1 MRKIDEHRLGI
12 PIKKD
17 PRPTHAAHSP
27 QTNSM
32 VNGNGKCHLPPQSSC
47 ASSSRKWNQGLI
59 DAFELLHTCRGL
71 NFHFGVG
78 VPIPAHKRP
87 LHRDAFLLDTTFSFL
102 LHFLALDALDS
113 ALKLLPGI
121 GSPAGGSIFYP
132 SLSLPFRLVVATT
145 IHIMTGCALIVGF
158 KMVYDLITLFAV
170 GICHSSPENWP
181 PVMDDPWRADSL
193 HRFWARDWHQLLRR
207 TFFVYGGYP
216 ARQLFRFFSGL
227 FAKNNGVNKNVS
239 SSTQTAEHFSV
250 VLGTFIASGLWH
262 ECTMYAMGKGFSWT
276 PILFFAA
283 QTGLLAGERV
293 WRKVTGRK
301 VGGWLGRLWVYFV
314 IFVLSQPMGECIIYL
329 IYSGLHISLL
339 SSGFMASPRIWWG
352 DSHTAVIE
360 SCEDCCPTCGAKDAG
375 CRDVSNA
382 VEEITDFARTHL
394 DVSTKRV

>member
-1 MRKIDEHRLGI
+1 
-12 PIKKD
+12 
-17 PRPTHAAHSP
+17 
-27 QTNSM
+27 
-32 VNGNGKCHLPPQSSC
+32 
-47 ASSSRKWNQGLI
+47 
-59 DAFELLHTCRGL
+59 
-71 NFHFGVG
+71 
-78 VPIPAHKRP
+78 
-87 LHRDAFLLDTTFSFL
+87 
-102 LHFLALDALDS
+102 
-113 ALKLLPGI
+113 
-121 GSPAGGSIFYP
+121 
-132 SLSLPFRLVVATT
+132 
-145 IHIMTGCALIVGF
+145 MTGCALIVGF

-360 SCEDCCPTCGAKDAG
+360 SCEDCCPTCGATDAG
-375 CRDVSNA
+375 CRDVSYA